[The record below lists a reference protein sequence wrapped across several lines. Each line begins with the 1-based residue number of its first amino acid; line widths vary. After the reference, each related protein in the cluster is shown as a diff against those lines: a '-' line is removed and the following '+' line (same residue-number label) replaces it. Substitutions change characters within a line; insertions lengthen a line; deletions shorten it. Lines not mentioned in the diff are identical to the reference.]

1 MKRLALL
8 WSLAVGAMDAV
19 TGLLL
24 ILFPSLVMDLLGIP
38 VLPPEMRVY
47 MAWIG
52 VFVFSTGLS
61 YSLTTRGSAAAETVW
76 IFTTIV
82 RGSVAV
88 FLAAKIASGALPVN
102 WALVAAADAAVAVVQ
117 GIGLKAGWW
126 KDPA

>member
-24 ILFPSLVMDLLGIP
+24 IFAPSLVMTLLGIP
-38 VLPPEMRVY
+38 ALPPEMQVL
-47 MAWIG
+47 MEWIG

-61 YSLTTRGSAAAETVW
+61 YSLTTRGSGAAETVW

-82 RGSVAV
+82 RSSVAV
-88 FLAAKIASGALPVN
+88 FLAVKIAGGELPKP
-102 WALVAAADAAVAVVQ
+102 WALVAAADAAVAMVQ
-117 GIGLKAGWW
+117 AIGLKAGWW

>member
-24 ILFPSLVMDLLGIP
+24 IFAPSLVMKLLGIP
-38 VLPPEMRVY
+38 ALPPEMQVY
-47 MAWIG
+47 MEWIG

-61 YSLTTRGSAAAETVW
+61 YSLTTRGRDAAETVW

-82 RGSVAV
+82 RSSVAV
-88 FLAAKIASGALPVN
+88 FLAVKIAGGALPVT
-102 WALVAAADAAVAVVQ
+102 WALVAAADAAVAMVQ
-117 GIGLKAGWW
+117 MAGLKAGWW